1 VRIWTAV
8 IVLLPPLLTA
18 ACLPV
23 PNSGEIEDVDIP
35 FHEAA
40 FLAPGE
46 RVAVLGGN
54 DDAIGEDYAASC
66 LREELRAADPPV
78 PLLAASEVQDSLFPW
93 FELST
98 RPETETE
105 FAAFLARP
113 GVSERLRALNL
124 RHVLLVTSSTAD
136 GQTAGAEAVIAG
148 VYGAKQRTSL
158 SATVVD
164 MKNAAMLGDAGVR
177 AAATGGIAHV
187 MLYGVILVPTT
198 QSTAC
203 KGLARQLG
211 AIFAGRAPPPVGPGP
226 AAGPPR
232 AAER

>member
-1 VRIWTAV
+1 MRVWTAV
-8 IVLLPPLLTA
+8 IALLPPLLTA

-35 FHEAA
+35 FHDAA

-46 RVAVLGGN
+46 RVVVLGGN
-54 DDAIGEDYAASC
+54 DDAIGEDYAAAC
-66 LREELRAADPPV
+66 LREELQKADPPV
-78 PLLAASEVQDSLFPW
+78 PLIAAGEVQDALFPW

-105 FAAFLARP
+105 FATFLARP
-113 GVSERLRALNL
+113 GVSERLRGLRL
-124 RHVLLVTSSTAD
+124 RHVLLVASSTAD

-158 SATVVD
+158 SAKVVD
-164 MKNAAMLGDAGVR
+164 MKNAAILGDAGVR

-211 AIFAGRAPPPVGPGP
+211 AIFAGRAPPPIGP
-226 AAGPPR
+226 APVTDPPR
-232 AAER
+232 SAER